1 MDPSATN
8 YVIIGAGPVGLLT
21 AISIRDRVISRRD
34 KNKNNGSAESYSPI
48 TITIYERRTN
58 ISQMLHESY
67 PIGINPRGLNALKI
81 LGHDAFEEVQR
92 TGAVV
97 NSFDVYSGSRNVYS
111 GACGTVLG
119 HTRYG
124 VTVALYKQAKKAGIE
139 IKFGHKLIDLDASKH
154 VLTFQEEE
162 SNKSRITVDCSDS
175 IVIAADGANSAT
187 RRLLMA
193 YAAASPHLRQPYTP
207 TRFSFTQSGMKI
219 RVLIIDG
226 TEIENVPLSPE
237 SHSVYNNIYC
247 ALVGPPDDRRWRIAI
262 TVEEGEKDAELIA
275 LESNDPTPED
285 MQRLRSFVGKRV
297 HPLKETEK
305 YFTDEEIR
313 SFFSRR
319 TFSPDLFS
327 LAPFHYPHTR
337 GKIAGNKE
345 MNDVNPWIVF
355 LGDSAH
361 SVFPSIGEGM
371 NSGLEDVLV
380 FNDSVLSPAYDRYL
394 PIDLTAYTEARQSDI
409 DALLSL
415 AREKFF
421 THAGEPKIR
430 VTNMIVMIASS
441 IARKLRLISPQML
454 YSTKVLPYREIYS
467 THVKET
473 ALIRSVANT
482 LVCSFFWA
490 KSFFSGN
497 RNE

>member
-1 MDPSATN
+1 MN
-8 YVIIGAGPVGLLT
+8 LT
-21 AISIRDRVISRRD
+21 
-34 KNKNNGSAESYSPI
+34 
-48 TITIYERRTN
+48 
-58 ISQMLHESY
+58 
-67 PIGINPRGLNALKI
+67 PIGINPRGLHALKI
-81 LGHDAFEEVQR
+81 LCHDAFEEVQR

-97 NSFDVYSGSRNVYS
+97 NSFDVYSGSQNVYS

-124 VTVALYKQAKKAGIE
+124 VTVALYQQAKKAGIE

-154 VLTFQEEE
+154 VLIFQEDE
-162 SNKSRITVDCSDS
+162 SNKSKITVDCSDC

-187 RRLLMA
+187 PL
-193 YAAASPHLRQPYTP
+193 PHLRQAYTP
-207 TRFSFTQSGMKI
+207 TRFSFTPSGMKI

-226 TEIENVPLSPE
+226 TEIENVPVCPE

-262 TVEEGEKDAELIA
+262 TVEEGEKDAELITM
-275 LESNDPTPED
+275 ESNDPTPED
-285 MQRLRSFVGKRV
+285 MQRLRSFVAKRV

-327 LAPFHYPHTR
+327 LAPFHYPHAG
-337 GKIAGNKE
+337 GKIAGNNE
-345 MNDVNPWIVF
+345 MNDVNPWILF

-380 FNDSVLSPAYDRYL
+380 FNESVLSPAYDRCL

-421 THAGEPKIR
+421 SHAGEPKIR
-430 VTNMIVMIASS
+430 ATNMIVMIASS

-454 YSTKVLPYREIYS
+454 YSTKVFSYRDIYS

-473 ALIRSVANT
+473 ALIRSVANA

-490 KSFFSGN
+490 KSFFSGQ
-497 RNE
+497 